1 MQSSFT
7 IPADHPSLSGHFPGR
22 PIVPGVLLLDAVLQA
37 LAAAAPE
44 RGAPAKLIRAKFPA
58 PVAPGA
64 AVAVTLAPRG
74 DDRFGFTCRCGDTIV
89 LFGEFGWPAP
99 A

>member
-1 MQSSFT
+1 MLAAFS
-7 IPADHPSLSGHFPGR
+7 IPADHPSLPGHFPGR

-37 LAAAAPE
+37 VAAAAPE
-44 RGAPAKLIRAKFPA
+44 RGAPARLVRAKFPA

-64 AVAVTLAPRG
+64 AVEITLAPRAG
-74 DDRFGFTCRCGDTIV
+74 DRVGFTCRCGETVV
-89 LFGEFGWPAP
+89 LFGELAWPAP